1 MIRPTL
7 LCVDDDPA
15 TLQFYRVL
23 LASHGYE
30 VIVANDGFHA
40 LKLFNPRQVSAV
52 ILDYEMPGLRGSEVA
67 AEMKRR
73 YPDVPVVMVS
83 GCQSVVEDAP
93 RFVDAAIA
101 KGASVSCLLDKVSA
115 LLQVARSRMPK
126 AQSVPRAFA
135 PLGSALAAVAMAG
148 AVISKLWK

>member
-15 TLQFYRVL
+15 TLEFYRIL

-30 VIVANDGFHA
+30 VIVAKDGFHA

-73 YPDVPVVMVS
+73 HPDVPVVMVS

-101 KGASVSCLLDKVSA
+101 KGASVTCLLDKVSA
-115 LLQVARSRMPK
+115 LLQMARSREAP
-126 AQSVPRAFA
+126 SVPHAFA

-148 AVISKLWK
+148 AVILKFWK